1 VEKIMAPPND
11 RKTKLKLLDVE
22 DPSADRRYWMG
33 KSPEERLDAVEFL
46 REQFYV
52 IQGYAELPRI
62 PKKVHMI
69 EMGP

>member
-1 VEKIMAPPND
+1 MAPPKD

-52 IQGYAELPRI
+52 IQRYSETPRI
-62 PKKVHMI
+62 QRRAQVI
-69 EMGP
+69 EMGS